1 LKIDDCR
8 LLIESQNEQVLGFD
22 SEINNQ
28 QSAINNQQS
37 TIFLR
42 HNMQKAVS
50 TYLFV
55 KERLHPG
62 ILDGLARSGVQAVE
76 IFAARQHLDYANRKA
91 HVKEIADWFRGS
103 GIPLNSV
110 HSPLYADYEW
120 GRAGAPPVNIAS
132 TERAGRIEAMDEIK
146 RALEIAEQIPFRFLV
161 QHLGAPNEDFSDKK
175 FEAAMTSI
183 EHLRAFAKPLGVRIL
198 LENIPNELSTP
209 DRLVE
214 MIRSAHFDDV
224 GVCFDFGHAHMM
236 GSVSEGFEIL
246 RNHICSTHVHDNDK
260 MKDSHLWPGQGT
272 IDWKQAMDLLRSA
285 PQTPP
290 LLLELGED
298 EKVNALEKLGA
309 TFDKL
314 EGA

>member
-1 LKIDDCR
+1 
-8 LLIESQNEQVLGFD
+8 
-22 SEINNQ
+22 
-28 QSAINNQQS
+28 
-37 TIFLR
+37 
-42 HNMQKAVS
+42 MQRAVS
-50 TYLFV
+50 TYLYV

-62 ILDGLARSGVQAVE
+62 ILDGLARSGVQAIE

-91 HVKEIADWFRGS
+91 HVKEIAEWFHDS
-103 GIPLNSV
+103 GVPLNSV

-120 GRAGAPPVNIAS
+120 GRAGAPPVNVAAID
-132 TERAGRIEAMDEIK
+132 RAARVDAMDEIK

-161 QHLGAPNEDFSDKK
+161 QHLGLPNESFDEKK

-214 MIRSAHFDDV
+214 MIRGAHFDDV

-236 GSVSEGFEIL
+236 GTVREGFEIL
-246 RNHICSTHVHDNDK
+246 RNHIRSTHVHDNDK
-260 MKDSHLWPGQGT
+260 LKDSHLWPGQGT
-272 IDWKQAMDLLRSA
+272 IDWKEAMDLLRSA

-290 LLLELGED
+290 LLMELNED
-298 EKVNALEKLGA
+298 EKVNSLEKLA
-309 TFDKL
+309 ETFDKL
-314 EGA
+314 EGIV